1 MVKEL
6 CDFLTAFKQYLYQ
19 AHLSAKGN
27 AYAAHLLTEKI
38 QNEVAEDIDRL
49 KELYIA
55 FTGDLSIAN
64 AQESL
69 KQAELTLR
77 AFLQDKP
84 QEPEFPEIIK
94 QCVELAFYC
103 MEKAENTSNDLGEF
117 RDVPGARAYKKAI
130 QNAVDDVCEHCLRY
144 KYLLETETQYGNS
157 N

>member
-19 AHLSAKGN
+19 AHLSARGN
-27 AYAAHLLTEKI
+27 AYAAHLLAEKL

-77 AFLQDKP
+77 AFLDP
-84 QEPEFPEIIK
+84 NNPEDFK
-94 QCVELAFYC
+94 QILQRCVELSVHCA
-103 MEKAENTSNDLGEF
+103 EKAANASMSLSEGTANPGE
-117 RDVPGARAYKKAI
+117 VPYHMAL
-130 QNAVDDVCEHCLRY
+130 QNAVDDICEHCVRY
-144 KYLLETETQYGNS
+144 KYLLETEVQHGNS

>member
-19 AHLSAKGN
+19 AHLSARGK
-27 AYAAHLLTEKI
+27 AYAAHLLAEKL
-38 QNEVAEDIDRL
+38 QKEVAEDIDRL
-49 KELYIA
+49 KELYIV

-84 QEPEFPEIIK
+84 QEPKFPEIIK
-94 QCVELAFYC
+94 QCAQLAFYC
-103 MEKAENTSNDLGEF
+103 MAKAESVSAYLGDE
-117 RDVPGARAYKKAI
+117 RDIEGARAYKKAL
-130 QNAVDDVCEHCLRY
+130 QNAVDDICEHCARY
-144 KYLLETETQYGNS
+144 RYLLDTESENGN
-157 N
+157 ND

>member
-19 AHLSAKGN
+19 AHLSAQGN
-27 AYAAHLLTEKI
+27 AYSAHLLTEKI

-55 FTGDLSIAN
+55 FTGDLSIAD

-77 AFLQDKP
+77 TFLDAHAAQTYP
-84 QEPEFPEIIK
+84 QLIIN
-94 QCVELAFYC
+94 CVELCKSCAI
-103 MEKAENTSNDLGEF
+103 KAGQVSDGLAIEV
-117 RDVPGARAYKKAI
+117 DVPYHKAL
-130 QNAVDDVCEHCLRY
+130 QNAVDDICEHLVRQQ
-144 KYLLETETQYGNS
+144 YLLQTEAQETWR
-157 N
+157 

>member
-19 AHLSAKGN
+19 AHLSAQGN
-27 AYAAHLLTEKI
+27 AYSAHLLTEKI

-55 FTGDLSIAN
+55 FTGDLSIAD

-77 AFLQDKP
+77 TFLEVNNAQTY
-84 QEPEFPEIIK
+84 PEIIK
-94 QCVELAFYC
+94 NCTKLAYYC
-103 MEKAENTSNDLGEF
+103 CEKAENTSNDLGSF
-117 RDVPGARAYKKAI
+117 RDIVGARAYKKAL

-144 KYLLETETQYGNS
+144 KYLLETEAQETWR
-157 N
+157 

>member
-6 CDFLTAFKQYLYQ
+6 CDFLTAFKQFLYQ
-19 AHLSAKGN
+19 AHLSAQGN

-38 QNEVAEDIDRL
+38 QNEVDKDIDRL

-77 AFLQDKP
+77 AFL
-84 QEPEFPEIIK
+84 E
-94 QCVELAFYC
+94 V
-103 MEKAENTSNDLGEF
+103 ENTTLYKDVVEACSKFAALCCDKAKDVSDDLGKVSEV
-117 RDVPGARAYKKAI
+117 DGNRAFKIALK
-130 QNAVDDVCEHCLRY
+130 NAVDDVCEHCLRY
-144 KYLLETETQYGNS
+144 KYLLDTEVQANGNS

>member
-19 AHLSAKGN
+19 AHLSARGN

-55 FTGDLSIAN
+55 FTGDLSIAD

-77 AFLQDKP
+77 TFLEVHTAKT
-84 QEPEFPEIIK
+84 FPEIMST
-94 QCVELAFYC
+94 CVELCKSCAI
-103 MEKAENTSNDLGEF
+103 KAGQVSDGLALEV
-117 RDVPGARAYKKAI
+117 DVPYHKAI
-130 QNAVDDVCEHCLRY
+130 QNAVDDICEHLVREQ
-144 KYLLETETQYGNS
+144 YLLQTEAPDGN
-157 N
+157 NN

>member
-55 FTGDLSIAN
+55 FTGDLSIAD
-64 AQESL
+64 AQEAL

-77 AFLQDKP
+77 TFLDAHTATTYP
-84 QEPEFPEIIK
+84 QLISN
-94 QCVELAFYC
+94 CVELCKSCAI
-103 MEKAENTSNDLGEF
+103 KAGQVSDGLAIEV
-117 RDVPGARAYKKAI
+117 DVPYHKAL
-130 QNAVDDVCEHCLRY
+130 QNAVDDICEHLVRQQ
-144 KYLLETETQYGNS
+144 YLLETEAQNGNS

>member
-64 AQESL
+64 AQEAL

-77 AFLQDKP
+77 TFLDANHANTYPK
-84 QEPEFPEIIK
+84 IIK
-94 QCVELAFYC
+94 NCAMLAGYC
-103 MEKAENTSNDLGEF
+103 CEKAENTSNDLGSF
-117 RDVPGARAYKKAI
+117 RDIVGARAYKKAI

-144 KYLLETETQYGNS
+144 KYLLETEAQNGNS

>member
-55 FTGDLSIAN
+55 FTGDLSIAD
-64 AQESL
+64 AQEAL

-77 AFLQDKP
+77 TFLDAHNP
-84 QEPEFPEIIK
+84 QTYPQIIIT
-94 QCVELAFYC
+94 CVEMA
-103 MEKAENTSNDLGEF
+103 KACSLKAAEVSNKLGSETINPGE
-117 RDVPGARAYKKAI
+117 VPYHKAL
-130 QNAVDDVCEHCLRY
+130 QNAVDDICEHLVRQQ
-144 KYLLETETQYGNS
+144 YLLQTEAQNGNS

>member
-19 AHLSAKGN
+19 AHLSAQGN

-38 QNEVAEDIDRL
+38 HDEVAEDIDRL

-55 FTGDLSIAN
+55 FTGDLSIAD

-77 AFLQDKP
+77 TFLEVNPAQTY
-84 QEPEFPEIIK
+84 PEIIK
-94 QCVELAFYC
+94 NCTILASYC
-103 MEKAENTSNDLGEF
+103 CEKAENTSNDLGEF

-144 KYLLETETQYGNS
+144 KYLLETEAQYGNS

>member
-19 AHLSAKGN
+19 AHLSARGN

-38 QNEVAEDIDRL
+38 QDEVSDDIDRL

-55 FTGDLSIAN
+55 FTGDFSIAD

-77 AFLQDKP
+77 TFLDAHNP
-84 QEPEFPEIIK
+84 QTYSQIIST
-94 QCVELAFYC
+94 CVELAKSC
-103 MEKAENTSNDLGEF
+103 SEKAAEVSNKLGAETLNPGE
-117 RDVPGARAYKKAI
+117 VPYHKSL
-130 QNAVDDVCEHCLRY
+130 QNAVDDICEHLVRQQ
-144 KYLLETETQYGNS
+144 YLLETEAQDGNS